1 MNVEAVAAV
10 ACGIAAYYAVPQS
23 WLKVAWGAGAAAVTY
38 VALTGVLRRRASR
51 PARMPWMRAPSSRR
65 AVLVAACAVV
75 AAGVATAVVL
85 VATAHSSAEPTRAE
99 YLAGV
104 AAVCRVF
111 GPKLD
116 VIRPPD
122 VAEPAN
128 VIAAVDRVLP
138 LVKAQLGRVR
148 RLEPPPELRGK
159 VERWLVLQQRR
170 LGMLE
175 KAHAAGRRQD
185 FRALEHRLRR
195 FRPRG
200 AGRPGASR
208 ARSAS
213 RIRLADRGGDQR
225 SRSGVGVDW
234 AQAEVVYMSHPSV
247 VTRHHRAPSAGLP
260 PPRRGER
267 RAG

>member
-1 MNVEAVAAV
+1 
-10 ACGIAAYYAVPQS
+10 
-23 WLKVAWGAGAAAVTY
+23 
-38 VALTGVLRRRASR
+38 
-51 PARMPWMRAPSSRR
+51 MRAPKGRP

-75 AAGVATAVVL
+75 AAVATAVVL
-85 VATAHSSAEPTRAE
+85 VATAHSSTDPTRAE

-104 AAVCRVF
+104 AAICRVF

-128 VIAAVDRVLP
+128 VIDAVGRVLP

-148 RLEPPPELRGK
+148 RLEPPPELRPR

-185 FRALEHRLRR
+185 FRALSIAYVDFLLAGPETSRL
-195 FRPRG
+195 
-200 AGRPGASR
+200 GRAIGIP
-208 ARSAS
+208 
-213 RIRLADRGGDQR
+213 
-225 SRSGVGVDW
+225 
-234 AQAEVVYMSHPSV
+234 HP
-247 VTRHHRAPSAGLP
+247 PC
-260 PPRRGER
+260 
-267 RAG
+267 